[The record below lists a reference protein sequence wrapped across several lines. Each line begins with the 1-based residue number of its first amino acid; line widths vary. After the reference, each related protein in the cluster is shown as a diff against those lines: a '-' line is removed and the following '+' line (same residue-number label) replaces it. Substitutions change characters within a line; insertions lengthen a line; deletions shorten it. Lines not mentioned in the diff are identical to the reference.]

1 MGLVNYTREKEV
13 QNQEHH
19 VLFMGI
25 QEVAS
30 I

>member
-1 MGLVNYTREKEV
+1 MGLENNTREMEV

-19 VLFMGI
+19 VLLMGI

>member
-1 MGLVNYTREKEV
+1 MGLENNTREIEV

-19 VLFMGI
+19 VLLMGI
-25 QEVAS
+25 QEAAS

>member
-1 MGLVNYTREKEV
+1 MGLENNTREIEV
-13 QNQEHH
+13 QNQEPH
-19 VLFMGI
+19 VLLMGI